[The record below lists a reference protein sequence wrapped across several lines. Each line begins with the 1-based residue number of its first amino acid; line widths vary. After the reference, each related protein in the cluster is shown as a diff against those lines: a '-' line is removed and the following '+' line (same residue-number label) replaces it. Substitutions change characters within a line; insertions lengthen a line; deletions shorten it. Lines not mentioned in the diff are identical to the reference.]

1 MRRVLIT
8 GISGF
13 AGSHLVEFL
22 LSKKKYNISG
32 TYLIPDNVKK
42 NLGKVKS
49 DIRLI
54 QVDLTN
60 SKKVD
65 DLLNLIKPDFVFHLA
80 ALPYTAASFKAPFLT
95 MKNNIASQMNVL
107 SAIKDNNLFD
117 TKVLVVSS
125 GEIYGLVEKEDL
137 PIDEE
142 TKLMPTSPYA
152 VSKIAQDFLG
162 LQYFL
167 SYKLKIIRVRPFNH
181 IGPRQSPSFVVASIA
196 RKIAE
201 IEKGKREGVISVG
214 NLVPKRDFTDVRD
227 MVAAYVLAIEKGK
240 VGDVY
245 NIGTEKSYKISE
257 VLDNL
262 LKLSKVK
269 IKVSIDK
276 NLLRPV
282 DIPELLCD
290 ATKFRKLTN
299 WRPKIPITTT
309 LKDTLDYWRSI
320 V

>member
-1 MRRVLIT
+1 M
-8 GISGF
+8 
-13 AGSHLVEFL
+13 
-22 LSKKKYNISG
+22 N
-32 TYLIPDNVKK
+32 PD
-42 NLGKVKS
+42 L
-49 DIRLI
+49 
-54 QVDLTN
+54 
-60 SKKVD
+60 
-65 DLLNLIKPDFVFHLA
+65 VFHFA
-80 ALPYTAASFKAPFLT
+80 ALSYTGSSFTTPLLT
-95 MKNNIASQMNVL
+95 IKNNVAAQMNVL
-107 SAIKDNNLFD
+107 SGIKDNNLFD

-125 GEIYGLVEKEDL
+125 GEIYGLVRKHDL

-142 TKLMPTSPYA
+142 TKFMPTSPYA

-167 SYKLKIIRVRPFNH
+167 SYNLKIIRVRPFNH

-196 RKIAE
+196 RKVAE
-201 IEKGKREGVISVG
+201 IEKGKRKPVISVG
-214 NLVPKRDFTDVRD
+214 NLSAKRDFTDVRD
-227 MVAAYVLAIEKGK
+227 MVRAYTLAIEKGK
-240 VGDVY
+240 FGDVY
-245 NIGTEKSYKISE
+245 NIGSERSYKISE

-269 IKVSIDK
+269 IKVSVDK

-290 ATKFRKLTN
+290 ATKFKKLTSWKPEIDIN
-299 WRPKIPITTT
+299 TT

>member
-1 MRRVLIT
+1 
-8 GISGF
+8 
-13 AGSHLVEFL
+13 
-22 LSKKKYNISG
+22 
-32 TYLIPDNVKK
+32 
-42 NLGKVKS
+42 
-49 DIRLI
+49 
-54 QVDLTN
+54 
-60 SKKVD
+60 
-65 DLLNLIKPDFVFHLA
+65 
-80 ALPYTAASFKAPFLT
+80 

-107 SAIKDNNLFD
+107 SGIKDNNLFD

-125 GEIYGLVEKEDL
+125 GEIYGLVRKHDL

-142 TKLMPTSPYA
+142 TKFMPTSPYA

-167 SYKLKIIRVRPFNH
+167 SYNLKIIRVRPFNH

-196 RKIAE
+196 KRIAE
-201 IEKGKREGVISVG
+201 IEKGKRKPVISVG
-214 NLVPKRDFTDVRD
+214 NLSAKRDFTDVRD
-227 MVAAYVLAIEKGK
+227 MVRAYTLAIEKGK
-240 VGDVY
+240 SGEVY
-245 NIGTEKSYKISE
+245 NIGSEKSYKISE

-269 IKVSIDK
+269 IKVNIDK

-290 ATKFRKLTN
+290 ATKFKNLTN
-299 WRPKIPITTT
+299 WRPEIDINTT

>member
-1 MRRVLIT
+1 MKKVLIT

-13 AGSHLVEFL
+13 AGSHLAELL
-22 LSKKKYNISG
+22 LSKKAYDISG
-32 TYLIPDNVKK
+32 TYLLEESVERNLRKIKKDLDLIRIDLTNVKK
-42 NLGKVKS
+42 VFNLLKSVKPH
-49 DIRLI
+49 
-54 QVDLTN
+54 V
-60 SKKVD
+60 
-65 DLLNLIKPDFVFHLA
+65 VFHLA
-80 ALPYTAASFKAPFLT
+80 ALPYTGSSFKTPFLT

-107 SAIKDNNLFD
+107 SGIKDNNLFD

-125 GEIYGLVEKEDL
+125 GEIYGLVRKHDL

-142 TKLMPTSPYA
+142 TKFMPTSPYA

-167 SYKLKIIRVRPFNH
+167 SYNLKIIRVRPFNH

-196 RKIAE
+196 KRIAE
-201 IEKGKREGVISVG
+201 IEKGKRKPVISVG
-214 NLVPKRDFTDVRD
+214 NLSAKRDFTDVRD
-227 MVAAYVLAIEKGK
+227 MVRAYTLAIEKGK
-240 VGDVY
+240 FGDVY
-245 NIGTEKSYKISE
+245 NIGSEKSYKISE

-269 IKVSIDK
+269 IKLQVNK

-282 DIPELLCD
+282 DIPKLLCD
-290 ATKFRKLTN
+290 ATKFKNLTN
-299 WRPKIPITTT
+299 WRPEIDINTT